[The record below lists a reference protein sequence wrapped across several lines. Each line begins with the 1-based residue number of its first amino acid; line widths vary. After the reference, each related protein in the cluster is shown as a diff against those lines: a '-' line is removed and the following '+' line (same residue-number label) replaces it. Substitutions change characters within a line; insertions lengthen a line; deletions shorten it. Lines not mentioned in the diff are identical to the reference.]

1 MSLTVVCWGFIAVDF
16 ALKQPTIA
24 AIAGLSAAI
33 ALLAALGKLEVLL
46 DTFNALLHGLTRVK
60 KPVIR
65 ISLSASSFSQQN
77 HQSNLYYKP
86 VESAT
91 PSPTLESSAVE
102 VISGLDLSSLEIFK
116 AVLSEDAGLTKRQ
129 LERLLPQYSY
139 KLILKHVKLL
149 EELALVTV
157 EEQRIKHPRGMTTV
171 HIVRPSPTINKHATL
186 KLVEQRIS
194 ELKRLIHERDINQ

>member
-65 ISLSASSFSQQN
+65 ISLSASFVFAAKS
-77 HQSNLYYKP
+77 P
-86 VESAT
+86 V
-91 PSPTLESSAVE
+91 
-102 VISGLDLSSLEIFK
+102 
-116 AVLSEDAGLTKRQ
+116 
-129 LERLLPQYSY
+129 
-139 KLILKHVKLL
+139 
-149 EELALVTV
+149 
-157 EEQRIKHPRGMTTV
+157 
-171 HIVRPSPTINKHATL
+171 
-186 KLVEQRIS
+186 
-194 ELKRLIHERDINQ
+194 

>member
-1 MSLTVVCWGFIAVDF
+1 M
-16 ALKQPTIA
+16 
-24 AIAGLSAAI
+24 
-33 ALLAALGKLEVLL
+33 
-46 DTFNALLHGLTRVK
+46 
-60 KPVIR
+60 
-65 ISLSASSFSQQN
+65 
-77 HQSNLYYKP
+77 
-86 VESAT
+86 
-91 PSPTLESSAVE
+91 E